1 MINNQI
7 IYLISINP
15 PINNI
20 VNTMVKIL
28 KYLSMN
34 NLMGLPNFQ
43 INPATRKNRA
53 DLLMADAIR
62 KLNKLMSKAPAV
74 IVNIL

>member
-1 MINNQI
+1 
-7 IYLISINP
+7 
-15 PINNI
+15 
-20 VNTMVKIL
+20 
-28 KYLSMN
+28 MN

-53 DLLMADAIR
+53 DLLIADAIR

-74 IVNIL
+74 IVNSIRNGCKSSCKMIIKHSGHIDFAQIKIPAP

>member
-1 MINNQI
+1 
-7 IYLISINP
+7 
-15 PINNI
+15 
-20 VNTMVKIL
+20 
-28 KYLSMN
+28 MN

-53 DLLMADAIR
+53 DLLIADAIR